1 MHTIDLA
8 HTYVNEQDNDF
19 ILYEVDSPIQFNDK
33 ARPVFLPG
41 RNDQGSATYVASGW
55 GCLRSQTCKL
65 SSVPDHADQLQA
77 ARLPFVPKEA
87 CQKAW
92 DDRGR
97 KITARMLC
105 AGEMEK
111 KSPGAGD
118 SGGMSFFVIEESES
132 YY

>member
-1 MHTIDLA
+1 M
-8 HTYVNEQDNDF
+8 
-19 ILYEVDSPIQFNDK
+19 DSPIQFNDK

-77 ARLPFVPKEA
+77 VRLQHVPKED

-92 DDRGR
+92 SDRKGT

-105 AGEMEK
+105 AGEMPENK
-111 KSPGAGD
+111 KSPGYGD
-118 SGGMSFFVIEESES
+118 SGGKTFL
-132 YY
+132 